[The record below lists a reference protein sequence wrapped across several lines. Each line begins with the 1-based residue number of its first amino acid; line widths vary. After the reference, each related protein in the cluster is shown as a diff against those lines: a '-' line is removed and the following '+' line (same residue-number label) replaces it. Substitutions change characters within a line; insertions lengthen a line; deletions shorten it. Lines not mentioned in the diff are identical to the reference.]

1 MYDSFVSSH
10 DSIKNLCGIAQKSG
24 LTGFCFVQDFKNTQK
39 PKAAGNVAFGTEIG
53 FEYETHERIALEL
66 ALSDFDYTVNT
77 VNTVDGINL
86 AERTYYSARSRNE
99 AYSRYL
105 EKVFDS
111 LDAAYDFSVIAAP
124 AAVSL
129 NTYYPSPALMYREFP
144 DLLDS
149 ILMRTVFLGKGIEL
163 DASGFDVFGQP
174 LPHES
179 ILRRYRE
186 LNGEIITVGSHSLPG
201 RNIKKAYDLLVSCG
215 FDFVTVF
222 KGGKPEMIKL

>member
-1 MYDSFVSSH
+1 MFDSFVSSD

-24 LTGFCFVQDFKNTQK
+24 MTGFCFVRDFEKIQK
-39 PKAAGNVAFGTEIG
+39 MKREENVTFGTEVA

-66 ALSDFDYTVNT
+66 ALSDIDYTVNA
-77 VNTVDGINL
+77 VKTVDGVNL
-86 AERTYYSARSRNE
+86 TDRSYYSTRTRNE

-124 AAVSL
+124 SAISL
-129 NTYYPSPALMYREFP
+129 NTFYPSPALLYREFP

-174 LPHES
+174 LPDEG

-201 RNIKKAYDLLVSCG
+201 RNIKKAYDMLLSCG
-215 FDFVTVF
+215 FEFVTVF
-222 KGGKPEMIKL
+222 RGGKPEMIKL